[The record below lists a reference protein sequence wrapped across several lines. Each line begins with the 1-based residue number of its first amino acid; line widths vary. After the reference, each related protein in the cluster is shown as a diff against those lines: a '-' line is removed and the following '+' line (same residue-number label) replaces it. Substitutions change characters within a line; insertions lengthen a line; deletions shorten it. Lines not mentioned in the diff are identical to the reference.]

1 MDTGEKIKS
10 LRKSMGLT
18 QTELGEKV
26 GVKKNA
32 VSKWECGRVEGIPV
46 STLKVLAKLFNV
58 DASYLMDNDIQENSE
73 QFKKVRRIPIMG
85 RISAGLPV
93 LAEQNIEGYTYT
105 DMNGGAEYF
114 GLRVKG
120 DSMTAA
126 RINDG
131 DTLIVRRQDEVE
143 SGQIAVVMVGDDEAT
158 VKRFYQAGDTVTLM
172 PQSTNPAHQPQIYN
186 IKTTSVRVI
195 GLVVKNEINVS

>member
-1 MDTGEKIKS
+1 MNTGAKIKA

-18 QTELGEKV
+18 QTELGERM

-32 VSKWECGRVEGIPV
+32 VSKWECGRVESIPT
-46 STLKVLAKLFNV
+46 STLKELADLFGV
-58 DASYLMDNDIQENSE
+58 KPSYLMDEDSKCDVFPFE
-73 QFKKVRRIPIMG
+73 KMKRIPIMG
-85 RISAGLPV
+85 RISAGLPI

-105 DMNGGAEYF
+105 DLNEGAEYF

-131 DTLIVRRQDEVE
+131 DILIVRQQDIVE
-143 SGQIAVVMVGDDEAT
+143 NGQIAVVMVGDNEAT
-158 VKRFYQAGDTVTLM
+158 VKRFYQSGDIVTLM
-172 PQSTNPAHQPQIYN
+172 PQSTNPIHRPQIYN
-186 IKTTSVRVI
+186 IKEIKVRVI
-195 GLVVKNEINVS
+195 GLVVKIEITV